1 MGRKPRRRE
10 LEKVTDGIADVR
22 PEEPLDPLP
31 AAVARAEVLRRIRI
45 QNGEKSKEE
54 EGGLDRPEPVPLMQ
68 FFSKGR
74 GHWFHPF

>member
-31 AAVARAEVLRRIRI
+31 AAVARAEVLRRRAK
-45 QNGEKSKEE
+45 QNGGK
-54 EGGLDRPEPVPLMQ
+54 R
-68 FFSKGR
+68 
-74 GHWFHPF
+74 